1 MESSLFQQL
10 GIDRTQLRI
19 ADEIEPDRGF
29 TFCVLGDSGNGV
41 HRGDSPQRRVAE
53 LMMKLTP
60 TAQFILHTGDVVYLV
75 GSSEQYPE
83 NFIRPYRNYSRVAIA
98 CATTRW
104 YSIARFLAVPGNHDY
119 YDLPIAFGVLS
130 QLLRPL
136 RQAFRYYI
144 DLDVGWHGS
153 YSGDAYARA
162 F

>member
-19 ADEIEPDRGF
+19 ADEIEPDRGLLF
-29 TFCVLGDSGNGV
+29 ASWEI
-41 HRGDSPQRRVAE
+41 AE
-53 LMMKLTP
+53 MACIGAIVPSAGWQNWCWKLTP

-75 GSSEQYPE
+75 GSSEQYPKILFALSE
-83 NFIRPYRNYSRVAIA
+83 LLAGSDRVCYDTMVFNRP
-98 CATTRW
+98 
-104 YSIARFLAVPGNHDY
+104 FLAVPGKHDY

-144 DLDVGWHGS
+144 DLDVGLHGS